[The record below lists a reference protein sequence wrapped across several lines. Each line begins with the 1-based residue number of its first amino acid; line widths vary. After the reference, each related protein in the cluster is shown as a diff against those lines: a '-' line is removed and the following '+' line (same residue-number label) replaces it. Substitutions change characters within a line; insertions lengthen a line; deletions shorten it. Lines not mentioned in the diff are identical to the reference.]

1 MLLCKTNVYKVKKK
15 CRQITIQKRLARA
28 VCGEVWL
35 ASLHRRFLGLIL
47 AHTDTAV
54 SIPLFT
60 FDRNT
65 YANEVSGQRALKFSQ
80 SQHTG
85 PN

>member
-1 MLLCKTNVYKVKKK
+1 M
-15 CRQITIQKRLARA
+15 
-28 VCGEVWL
+28 
-35 ASLHRRFLGLIL
+35 IL